1 MFQRTQNVSFS
12 QGPEVT
18 YFTSESVSE
27 GHPDKVADQISD
39 SILDELLT
47 FDPKAR
53 VACEALC
60 KTGLIVIAGEIS
72 INNKIVH
79 ENEVKLNRKMR
90 NYSDI
95 ARSVVKDIGYDDPAN
110 GFEYRSCGVIVAL
123 DEQSP
128 DIAQG
133 VNENEGLHKEQG
145 AGDQGMMFGYATN
158 ETPEYMPATLQY
170 AHCILSNLSKAR
182 KEKVVQWLRPDA
194 KSQVTVEYHN
204 GVMKRVDTVV
214 VSTMHSEDVKQE
226 EIRAFVI
233 ENIIKKTIPSNLLD
247 DKTKYHINPTGK
259 FVVGGPQGDC
269 GLTGRKIIVD
279 TYGGHGAHGGGA
291 FSGKDPTKVDRSAA
305 YMGRYIAK
313 NIVAAGLADKALVQI
328 AYAIGVA
335 KPVSVNVQTFGTEK
349 VPRTQIENAV
359 NKVFDMTP
367 AGIVKTF
374 DLLYPKKQGFRYVET
389 ASYGH
394 FGRAKFPWEKIDKA
408 SDLKNNLK

>member
-1 MFQRTQNVSFS
+1 MFQRSLVLNSS
-12 QGPEVT
+12 APEIT

-60 KTGLIVIAGEIS
+60 KTGLVVIAGEIT
-72 INNKIVH
+72 INSETVH
-79 ENEVKLNRKMR
+79 ENEIKLKRKMK

-95 ARSVVKDIGYDDPAN
+95 ARNVIKQIGYDDPNN
-110 GFEYRSCGVIVAL
+110 GFEFRSCGVIVAI

-133 VNENEGLHKEQG
+133 VNEGLHKEQG

-158 ETPEYMPATLQY
+158 ETPEFMPATIQY
-170 AHCILSNLSKAR
+170 AHSILRNLSKAR
-182 KEKVVQWLRPDA
+182 KERSVNWLRPDA
-194 KSQVTVEYHN
+194 KSQVTVEYQN
-204 GVMKRVDTVV
+204 GKMKRIDTVV
-214 VSTMHSEDVKQE
+214 VSTMHSEDVSQE
-226 EIRAFVI
+226 TIRNFVI
-233 ENIIKKTIPSNLLD
+233 ENVIKKTIPSQLLD
-247 DKTKYHINPTGK
+247 AKTKYHINPTGK

-291 FSGKDPTKVDRSAA
+291 FSGKDPSKVDRSAA

-335 KPVSVNVQTFGTEK
+335 QPVSINVNTFGTEK
-349 VPRTQIENAV
+349 VDRTKIENAV
-359 NKVFDMTP
+359 QKVFDMTP
-367 AGIVKTF
+367 SGIVKTF
-374 DLLYPKKQGFRYVET
+374 DLLNPHKNGFTYFET

-394 FGRAKFPWEKIDKA
+394 FGHNHFPWERIDKTEI
-408 SDLKNNLK
+408 LKNQI

>member
-1 MFQRTQNVSFS
+1 MFERHQDSKNNLPYVS
-12 QGPEVT
+12 

-47 FDPKAR
+47 FDPRAR

-60 KTGLIVIAGEIS
+60 KTGLVVVAGEIT
-72 INNKIVH
+72 INNQTVRA
-79 ENEVKLNRKMR
+79 NEEKYGRSMR
-90 NYSDI
+90 SYGEI
-95 ARSVVKDIGYDDPAN
+95 ARNIIKNIGYDDPEN
-110 GFEYRSCGVIVAL
+110 GFEYRSCGVIVAV
-123 DEQSP
+123 DEQSK

-133 VNENEGLHKEQG
+133 VNEGEGLFKEQG

-170 AHCILSNLSKAR
+170 AHSILRCLSQVR
-182 KEKVVQWLRPDA
+182 KERVVDWLRPDA

-204 GVMKRVDTVV
+204 GVMKRIDTVV
-214 VSTMHSEDVKQE
+214 VSTMHAESVSQE
-226 EIRAFVI
+226 TIREFVI
-233 ENIIKKTIPSNLLD
+233 ENVIKKIVPSNLLD
-247 DKTKYHINPTGK
+247 ENTKYYINPTGK

-291 FSGKDPTKVDRSAA
+291 FSGKDPSKVDRSAA
-305 YMGRYIAK
+305 YMGRYVAK
-313 NIVAAGLADKALVQI
+313 NIVASGLADKALVQI

-335 KPVSVNVQTFGTEK
+335 NPVSINVQTYGTEK
-349 VPRTQIENAV
+349 VAVSKIEDV
-359 NKVFDMTP
+359 VRQVFDMTP
-367 AGIVKTF
+367 AGIVRTF
-374 DLLYPKKQGFRYVET
+374 DLLHPEKNGFKYVET

-394 FGRAKFPWEKIDKA
+394 FGRDQFPWEKLDKVEI
-408 SDLKNNLK
+408 LKQILK

>member
-1 MFQRTQNVSFS
+1 MFQRSPNFYSS
-12 QGPEVT
+12 SEVT

-39 SILDELLT
+39 GILDELLS

-60 KTGLIVIAGEIS
+60 KTGIVVIAGEIS
-72 INNKIVH
+72 VNPETVNA
-79 ENEVKLNRKMR
+79 NEKKLNRKMKS
-90 NYSDI
+90 YSDI
-95 ARSVVKDIGYDDPAN
+95 AREVIKEVGYEDPDN
-110 GFEYRSCGVIVAL
+110 GFEYRSCGVIVAV
-123 DEQSP
+123 DQQSP

-133 VNENEGLHKEQG
+133 VNEGEGLHKEQG

-158 ETPEYMPATLQY
+158 ETPEYMPATVQY
-170 AHCILSNLSKAR
+170 AHSILRNLSKAR
-182 KEKVVQWLRPDA
+182 KENQVNWLRPDA
-194 KSQVTVEYHN
+194 KSQVTVEYVN
-204 GVMKRVDTVV
+204 GKMNRVDTVV
-214 VSTMHSEDVKQE
+214 VSTMHTKDVSQE
-226 EIRAFVI
+226 TIRQFVI

-247 DKTKYHINPTGK
+247 ANTKYHINPTGN
-259 FVVGGPQGDC
+259 FVIGGPQGDC

-291 FSGKDPTKVDRSAA
+291 FSGKDPSKVDRSAA

-335 KPVSVNVQTFGTEK
+335 KPVSVNVNTYGTEK
-349 VPRTQIENAV
+349 ISRSKIEDAV
-359 NKVFDMTP
+359 LKTFDMTP
-367 AGIVKTF
+367 SGIVKTF
-374 DLLYPKKQGFRYVET
+374 DLLYPHKNGFTYHQT

-394 FGRAKFPWEKIDKA
+394 FGRQHFPWEKLDKV
-408 SDLKNNLK
+408 SELKKLL

>member
-1 MFQRTQNVSFS
+1 MFNRNQFFSSSQAAEVSF
-12 QGPEVT
+12 
-18 YFTSESVSE
+18 FTSESVSE

-60 KTGLIVIAGEIS
+60 KTGLVVIAGEITL
-72 INNKIVH
+72 NNEVVR
-79 ENEVKLNRKMR
+79 ENEVKLNRKMKS
-90 NYSDI
+90 YSDV
-95 ARSVVKDIGYDDPAN
+95 ARSVIKEIGYDDPAN

-133 VNENEGLHKEQG
+133 VNEGEGLHKEQG

-170 AHCILSNLSKAR
+170 AHSILSNLSKAR
-182 KEKVVQWLRPDA
+182 KEKVVDWLRPDA

-204 GVMKRVDTVV
+204 GEIRRVDTVV
-214 VSTMHSEDVKQE
+214 VSTMHAENVTQE
-226 EIRAFVI
+226 QIKSFVI
-233 ENIIKKTIPSNLLD
+233 ENIIKKTVPSHLLD
-247 DKTKYHINPTGK
+247 SNTKYHINPTGK

-335 KPVSVNVQTFGTEK
+335 KPVSVNVQTYGTEK
-349 VPRTQIENAV
+349 VSRVKIENAV
-359 NKVFDMTP
+359 KKVFDMTP
-367 AGIVKTF
+367 SGIVKAF
-374 DLLYPKKQGFRYVET
+374 DLLHPHKQGFRYAET

-394 FGRAKFPWEKIDKA
+394 FGREKFPWEKMDKVTE
-408 SDLKNNLK
+408 LKNSI